1 MSDSSPARFIGRGT
15 SSAPPNRFER
25 LRHEADYEQLAAD
38 DELLADQR
46 RLPTVFLTDN
56 AATVIRENDSPDI
69 PMRYS
74 INPYRGC
81 EHGCVYCF
89 ARPTHE
95 TLGFSSGLDFETKIL
110 VKEDAPELLRAE
122 LSHPRWKPQT
132 IAVSGVTDAYQ
143 PIERKLGLTRR
154 CIEVLAEFR
163 NPTMV
168 VTKNHLVTRDAD
180 LLGLLARDDAAA
192 VCVSVTS
199 LDGSLQR
206 KMEPRA
212 SPPERRLEA
221 IRVLSEAG
229 VPVCALVA
237 PVVLGLTDHEM
248 PAILAAAAQAGARSA
263 GYVPLRLPYAVK
275 DLFDRWLDDHF
286 PDRKEKI
293 LHRIRAIRG
302 GKLNDPNFGSR
313 LHGEGVFAEE
323 ISTLFTI
330 AARRAG
336 LLDRRIALSSAA
348 FRRPGGRQLSLL

>member
-1 MSDSSPARFIGRGT
+1 MRGPRPPIHGRG
-15 SSAPPNRFER
+15 AADNPPNRFEK
-25 LRHEADYEQLAAD
+25 LVYVDDPEAIEADEPRPKT
-38 DELLADQR
+38 ELLRDSSRSIIAR
-46 RLPTVFLTDN
+46 
-56 AATVIRENDSPDI
+56 NDSPDVGFEF
-69 PMRYS
+69 S

-81 EHGCVYCF
+81 THGCSYCF

-110 VKEDAPELLRAE
+110 VKDDAPELLRAE
-122 LSHPRWKPQT
+122 LSHPKWKPQT

-143 PIERKLGLTRR
+143 PIERRLGLTRR

-163 NPTMV
+163 NPTMI

-180 LLGLLARDDAAA
+180 LLAVLARDNAAA

-199 LDGSLQR
+199 LDGGLQR

-212 SPPERRLEA
+212 SSPERRLAA
-221 IRVLSEAG
+221 IRELAEAG
-229 VPVCALVA
+229 VPVCVLVA

-275 DLFDRWLDDHF
+275 DIFTRWLGDHF
-286 PDRKEKI
+286 PDRMEKI
-293 LHRIRAIRG
+293 LHRIRSIRG

-313 LHGEGVFAEE
+313 LHGEGIFADE

-336 LLDRRIALSSAA
+336 LLDRRIELSSDA